1 MKQRVILFLLLWAST
16 ASQVCAQGMLQMLR
30 RNDSLMT
37 ERYRRGNI
45 DTMYIA
51 RPQTKWTITAR
62 INVSGATLEGEG
74 IDAGQHFHAE
84 MEANRK
90 ATLSMGISYLGL
102 SLSAALNPAKLLG
115 RYHDYEL
122 NFNSYGRSF
131 GFDIIY
137 QDAKNF
143 TGWQDLPSRVGIN
156 EPFRCFL

>member
-1 MKQRVILFLLLWAST
+1 MKQRIILFLLLWAST
-16 ASQVCAQGMLQMLR
+16 ASQVCAQGVLQMLR

-62 INVSGATLEGEG
+62 MNESGAKLEGEG
-74 IDAGQHFHAE
+74 IDAGQHFHSE

-115 RYHDYEL
+115 RYRDYEL